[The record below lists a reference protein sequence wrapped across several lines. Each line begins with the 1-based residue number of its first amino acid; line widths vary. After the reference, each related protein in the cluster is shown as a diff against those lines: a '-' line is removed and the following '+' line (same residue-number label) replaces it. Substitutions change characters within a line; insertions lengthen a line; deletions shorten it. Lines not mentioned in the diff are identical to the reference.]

1 LDEQQITVDGQRIAF
16 AQSEGTERPVI
27 LVHGNSSSSRTWGP
41 VLAGPFGQRFRCLAL
56 DLPGHGESAKA
67 KDPADYS
74 LPGYAKALIGF
85 AQATD
90 ATDAVVVG
98 WSLGGHIALEAA
110 PGLPAAPGF
119 VVFGTPPVGSAEQL
133 AEAFL
138 PNPAMNVGFTAA
150 VSAEEARVYAA
161 SFTAPGSPLPLDDF
175 VADIL
180 RTDGEARAGLLASV
194 GAGRFTDEIAI
205 AADLQRPLAIL
216 QGEDEQLVSLDY
228 LNKLTIPTRWR
239 GAVQLIPAA
248 GHALHQEAPEAFAAL
263 LGQFIADL
271 G

>member
-1 LDEQQITVDGQRIAF
+1 VDEQQITVDGQRIAF
-16 AQSEGTERPVI
+16 AHSEGTERPVI
-27 LVHGNSSSSRTWGP
+27 FVHGNSSSARTWGP
-41 VLAGPFGQRFRCLAL
+41 VLAGPFGQRYRCLAL

-67 KDPADYS
+67 KNPADYS
-74 LPGYAKALIGF
+74 LPGYATALIGF

-133 AEAFL
+133 ADAFL
-138 PNPAMNVGFTAA
+138 PNPAMNAGFTAA
-150 VSAEEARVYAA
+150 VSPAEARAFAA
-161 SFTAPGSPLPLDDF
+161 SFTTAGSALPLDEF

-194 GAGRFTDEIAI
+194 GEGRFTDQIAV
-205 AADLQRPLAIL
+205 AGALQRPLAVL
-216 QGEDEQLVSLDY
+216 QGEGEQLVSLGY
-228 LNKLTIPTRWR
+228 LQKLTIPSLWR
-239 GAVQLIPAA
+239 GEVQLVPDA
-248 GHALHQEAPEAFAAL
+248 GHALHQEAPEALTVL
-263 LGQFIADL
+263 LEQFIADL